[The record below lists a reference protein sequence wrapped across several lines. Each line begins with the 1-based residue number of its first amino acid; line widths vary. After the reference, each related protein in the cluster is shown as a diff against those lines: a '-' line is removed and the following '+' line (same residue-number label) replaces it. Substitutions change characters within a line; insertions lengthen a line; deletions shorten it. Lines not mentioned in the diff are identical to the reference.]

1 MARRVADTAAEI
13 LAALGPL
20 EGRAILDVGCG
31 QGRLSAALARRGAR
45 MTAVDPDGAAV
56 FAARQAGPDLRVEQS
71 GAEALPFADASF
83 DGVVML
89 NSLHH
94 VPSESLAAAL
104 SEIARVAAPDAP
116 IVIVEPLA
124 EGTFFEAM
132 RPLEDETAIR
142 AAAQAALDHACADGE
157 PLILASIEEFE
168 RVEPFR
174 DVEQFIERLVAVD
187 PARRSALPAARG
199 EVERLFATLS
209 EPTALGATLRQ
220 PLRMHRLRRR

>member
-1 MARRVADTAAEI
+1 
-13 LAALGPL
+13 
-20 EGRAILDVGCG
+20 
-31 QGRLSAALARRGAR
+31 
-45 MTAVDPDGAAV
+45 
-56 FAARQAGPDLRVEQS
+56 
-71 GAEALPFADASF
+71 
-83 DGVVML
+83 VVML

-94 VPSESLAAAL
+94 VPRESLAAAL
-104 SEIARVAAPDAP
+104 AEIARVVAANAP

-124 EGTFFEAM
+124 EGTFFDAM

-142 AAAQAALDHACADGE
+142 AAAQAALDDACADGG
-157 PLILASIEEFE
+157 PMILVSIEEFD

-199 EVERLFATLS
+199 EVERLFAELS

-220 PLRMHRLRRR
+220 PLRMHRLRRA